1 MIKRIVK
8 FYFTGTD
15 TTKKVVD
22 EFVNTLAKELNINEI
37 YDFNYTLP
45 KSRENSPTFEEG
57 DLVVSGVPTIAGR
70 VPNLLLPY
78 LNTIEGKGALGVA
91 ISLYGNRNFDDCL
104 VEQRDLLKKGGINV
118 IAAGAFIGEHSFSTI
133 LGANRPDDA
142 DLKIVEEFAK
152 KVAEKIVREDFSEPE
167 VKGEVP
173 YRPYY
178 TPRDRKGNLINFVK
192 IKPETDNDLC
202 IDCKVC
208 AEACPLGSI
217 DYEDTSNIIGKCMKC
232 CACIKKCPTSAK
244 YFADEGYNFHRLE
257 LEIQYADDR
266 CEPEYFL

>member
-22 EFVNTLAKELNINEI
+22 AFVDTAAKDLNVDEI

-45 KSRENSPTFEEG
+45 EARKNAPKFGEG

-78 LNTIEGKGALGVA
+78 LNTLEGQGALGVA
-91 ISLYGNRNFDDCL
+91 ISMYGNRNFDDCL
-104 VEQRDLLKKGGINV
+104 VEQRDLLQKGGV
-118 IAAGAFIGEHSFSTI
+118 KVVGAGAFIGEHSFSTI
-133 LGANRPDDA
+133 LGATRPDDA
-142 DLKIVEEFAK
+142 DLKVVEEFAHK
-152 KVAEKIVREDFSEPE
+152 TAEKIAKGDYSEPE

-192 IKPETDNDLC
+192 IKPETDVALC
-202 IDCKVC
+202 IDCKIC
-208 AEACPLGSI
+208 AESCPLGSI
-217 DYEDTSNIIGKCMKC
+217 DYDDTSKIPGKCMKC
-232 CACIKKCPTSAK
+232 CACIKKCPTGAK
-244 YFADEGYNFHRLE
+244 YFADEGYNFHREE
-257 LEIQYADDR
+257 LEIQYAENR